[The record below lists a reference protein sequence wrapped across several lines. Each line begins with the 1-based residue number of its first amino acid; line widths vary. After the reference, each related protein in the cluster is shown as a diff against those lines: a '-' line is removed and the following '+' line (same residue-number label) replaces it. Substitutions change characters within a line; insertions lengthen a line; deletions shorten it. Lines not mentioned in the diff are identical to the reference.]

1 MDALVATAA
10 EAVELVSGGGAVPNA
25 QTAFQSLRSAANDW
39 AAENARNME
48 IGEMNEADRRSAADS
63 MVKLLG
69 GRLNGRRATHHSHT
83 SPRFAVYTAQSQLP
97 VSVR

>member
-10 EAVELVSGGGAVPNA
+10 EAVELVSGGDAVPNA

-69 GRLNGRRATHHSHT
+69 GRLNGRRATHTPFSHVT
-83 SPRFAVYTAQSQLP
+83 SFCTAQPQLL